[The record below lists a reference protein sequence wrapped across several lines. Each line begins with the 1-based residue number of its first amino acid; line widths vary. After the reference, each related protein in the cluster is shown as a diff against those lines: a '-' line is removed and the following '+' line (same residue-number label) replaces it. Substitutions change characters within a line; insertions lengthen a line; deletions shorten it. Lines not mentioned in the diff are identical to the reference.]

1 MSEEAGDRQL
11 GHALQSLP
19 TPKPPKPKPPK
30 PSLSHA
36 KAGETAIIV
45 IMTPKSSFFTVLS
58 LWLLLRM

>member
-1 MSEEAGDRQL
+1 M
-11 GHALQSLP
+11 QSLP